1 MLDQNNEFTREQM
14 DAMVAEALCAFP
26 EATIDPEL
34 ANDLALAKEVGVL
47 SDRVMP
53 MLHMTIDIMC
63 EKIDNKS
70 AMQLT
75 DIGLAVL
82 APEIQQRLQPPIT
95 IMAAAYA
102 VAATGLMGLK
112 YIADENITTQD
123 NLDID
128 KFLAYARENLNDV
141 MAFLLSLPKKR
152 FLTTLLF
159 FLEGHL
165 KSINKLGDLA

>member
-34 ANDLALAKEVGVL
+34 ANDPALAKEVSVL

-63 EKIDNKS
+63 EKMENKS

-75 DIGLAVL
+75 EIGLAVL
-82 APEIQQRLQPPIT
+82 APEIQQRIQPPIA

-112 YIADENITTQD
+112 YIADENITQD